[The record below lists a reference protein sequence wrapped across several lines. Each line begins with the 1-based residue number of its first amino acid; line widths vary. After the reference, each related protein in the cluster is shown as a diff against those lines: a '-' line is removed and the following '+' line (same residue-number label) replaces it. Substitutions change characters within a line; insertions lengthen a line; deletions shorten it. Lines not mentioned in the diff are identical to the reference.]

1 MVSSPLRLPQSAETE
16 EDAEQE
22 PDTDQALLGGA
33 GNSHV
38 CKCVGVSV
46 FS

>member
-22 PDTDQALLGGA
+22 PDTDQALLDGA